1 MRPVTAARRRR
12 AVKLMTDQCTVTRK
26 GAVVVVDGRETWPDE
41 QVYAGCCKVQTH
53 EAYES
58 LPEAGGHVY
67 TVQRYRLDIPVG
79 AGPLTVGDVATV
91 DGYRHP
97 FRVVAEMDK
106 THLTAQRVPVEMV
119 TE

>member
-1 MRPVTAARRRR
+1 MA
-12 AVKLMTDQCTVTRK
+12 LMLDSCTVTRK
-26 GAVVVVDGRETWPDE
+26 AAEAVVDPVTGRESWPDSV
-41 QVYAGCCKVQTH
+41 VYAGRCKVQTY

-58 LPEAGGHVY
+58 QPEAGGHTY
-67 TVQRYRLDIPVG
+67 TVQRYRLDVPVE

-91 DGYRHP
+91 DGYRHH